1 MRPRLLSLMFLL
13 AGLILLSRPVG
24 AASLCGIPDF
34 AAAALGAELIFSGKI
49 TKVERLKTGTAEF
62 FQYVVTFKVETSWK
76 GKPENEASVLWRS
89 SELFDCGFFP
99 VGEVGEDYLVYADP
113 SKSTSRKDRL
123 PEVTIFNRTSRLP
136 ANQKSES
143 IVISDWSKQARISWT
158 PILNRADAS
167 DDIKLLRT
175 LRVCGCL
182 SSSDSPSPL
191 DSPPKTSSPVN
202 SQQTEEVSRC
212 RTCLRAR
219 LKPF

>member
-1 MRPRLLSLMFLL
+1 MAIIF
-13 AGLILLSRPVG
+13 AGLILLSRSVY
-24 AASLCGIPDF
+24 AASYCVTPDF
-34 AAAALGAELIFSGKI
+34 AQAASDAEEIFSGKI
-49 TKVERLKTGTAEF
+49 TKVERLKTGQPVVFEYF
-62 FQYVVTFKVETSWK
+62 VTFKVETWWK
-76 GKPENEASVLWRS
+76 GKYSNETSVLWRS
-89 SELFDCGFFP
+89 SDMLDCAFFP
-99 VGEVGEDYLVYADP
+99 VGEVGEDYLVYANP
-113 SKSTSRKDRL
+113 SRSTSRKDHL